1 MILFVKF
8 AIMSILEKMKSLAK
22 NTHLLKLEVS
32 KEYPYLLKQT
42 LLVEDTEE
50 VVRHL
55 YYKSNNNLFFMC
67 RARSE
72 QELKEQQE
80 QINSTTLWI
89 DFKEQFQA
97 NKFIDLCSIKP
108 IKKTCRSC
116 KHERYCLQVPFKI
129 DDNEAENCW
138 SCAFCLNIVIDKFK
152 KNYQAHLTNQDKD
165 EKTINQ
171 LSQVIIIS
179 EELLNLWKSVWNTPT

>member
-80 QINSTTLWI
+80 QINSTTL
-89 DFKEQFQA
+89 
-97 NKFIDLCSIKP
+97 
-108 IKKTCRSC
+108 
-116 KHERYCLQVPFKI
+116 
-129 DDNEAENCW
+129 
-138 SCAFCLNIVIDKFK
+138 
-152 KNYQAHLTNQDKD
+152 
-165 EKTINQ
+165 
-171 LSQVIIIS
+171 
-179 EELLNLWKSVWNTPT
+179 